1 MRILQ
6 ASYIIPLNSAPIP
19 NGYLYIED
27 DGTVI
32 HVSKETPITDQFE
45 VEVYE
50 GLICPGFVNT
60 HCHLELSHMK
70 EQMPE
75 GTGLAKFVDEVPKR
89 RQQEAKKSI
98 LIEKADEEMCQAG
111 IVAVGDISNTSES
124 IETKKKSP
132 IQYHSFVELYGLERD
147 AATHKME
154 EGIVLL
160 GEFEKNNLAASIVP
174 HAPYSVSPDLLQKIY
189 SHKEGSLLS
198 IHHQETSSENELF
211 IEGQGELAETFLKK
225 GFDLSAHLHFG
236 KSSTEFSLTPYLS
249 PSQKVLLVHNTYSSA
264 QDIDRVASHFSDAYW
279 CTCPKANWYIERRL
293 PNYHLWLEKNLNI
306 TVGTDSLAS
315 NDTLSVLEELKL
327 IQSKFPAISTSELL
341 SWACKNGAEF
351 FEFQSLG
358 TFESGK
364 KPGVLLIEHVEG
376 MTLTKNSKIK
386 VLVN

>member
-6 ASYIIPLNSAPIP
+6 ASYIIPLNSAPIA

-32 HVSKETPITDQFE
+32 HVSKEIPITDQFE

-70 EQMPE
+70 EQMSE

-89 RQQEAKKSI
+89 RQQEANKSI

-189 SHKEGSLLS
+189 SHNEGSLLS

-264 QDIDRVASHFSDAYW
+264 EDIDRVASHFSDAYW

-293 PNYHLWLEKNLNI
+293 PNYHLWLEKNLKI

-315 NDTLSVLEELKL
+315 NDTLSILEELKL
-327 IQSKFPAISTSELL
+327 IQSKFPAISTNELL

>member
-6 ASYIIPLNSAPIP
+6 ASYIIPLNSAPIA

-70 EQMPE
+70 EQMSE

-89 RQQEAKKSI
+89 RQQEANKSI

-189 SHKEGSLLS
+189 SHNEGSLLS

-264 QDIDRVASHFSDAYW
+264 EDIDRVASHFSDAYW

-293 PNYHLWLEKNLNI
+293 PNYHLWLEKNLKI

-315 NDTLSVLEELKL
+315 NDTLSILEELKL
-327 IQSKFPAISTSELL
+327 IQSKFPAISTNELL

>member
-6 ASYIIPLNSAPIP
+6 ASYIIPLNSAPIA

-70 EQMPE
+70 EQMSE

-89 RQQEAKKSI
+89 RQQEANKSI

-189 SHKEGSLLS
+189 SHNEGSLLS

-264 QDIDRVASHFSDAYW
+264 EDIDRVASHFSDAYW

-293 PNYHLWLEKNLNI
+293 PNYHLWLEKNLKI

-327 IQSKFPAISTSELL
+327 IQSKFPTISTSELL

-364 KPGVLLIEHVEG
+364 RPGVLLIEHVEG